1 MALTLEPKANRNK
14 KVGVKR
20 KPSVVLANTGA
31 RHQASDLSGGRP
43 TTVMALM
50 AMAQDSGKR

>member
-1 MALTLEPKANRNK
+1 VAERWLHYNGTDTGAKGK
-14 KVGVKR
+14 
-20 KPSVVLANTGA
+20 VVLAKTGA

-50 AMAQDSGKR
+50 EMAQDSGEH